1 MFCFSLMRLAANSVF
16 TTSTEIIFKNAL
28 YFFQERSTQQT
39 ICNYPMVRNFGRCS
53 GFYWEEEYVE
63 LVQKYLAQ
71 QADTA
76 ANEAVI
82 QPKKPKDV
90 AQSGDLSVLVEIG
103 REILVLLKCILALV
117 LLVVVGIVYIVA
129 MLS

>member
-1 MFCFSLMRLAANSVF
+1 M
-16 TTSTEIIFKNAL
+16 
-28 YFFQERSTQQT
+28 
-39 ICNYPMVRNFGRCS
+39 
-53 GFYWEEEYVE
+53 
-63 LVQKYLAQ
+63 QKYLAQ

-82 QPKKPKDV
+82 QPKKLKDV

-129 MLS
+129 KLS

>member
-1 MFCFSLMRLAANSVF
+1 MQN
-16 TTSTEIIFKNAL
+16 
-28 YFFQERSTQQT
+28 
-39 ICNYPMVRNFGRCS
+39 
-53 GFYWEEEYVE
+53 
-63 LVQKYLAQ
+63 YLAQ

-90 AQSGDLSVLVEIG
+90 AQSGDLSILVEID

-117 LLVVVGIVYIVA
+117 LLVVVGIVYISDA
-129 MLS
+129 FINLYLLWWHACCINN